1 MADVEREK
9 YVRIMDEIEELEDR
23 VDELKKTGGGNDQS
37 KAELAELQN
46 RLAERMKELAR
57 ITDGC
62 SRPGASGR

>member
-1 MADVEREK
+1 MADIRRQK

-23 VDELKKTGGGNDQS
+23 LEELRRASPGAGDAGP
-37 KAELAELQN
+37 ELAEVQE
-46 RLAERMKELAR
+46 RLTERMRELAR